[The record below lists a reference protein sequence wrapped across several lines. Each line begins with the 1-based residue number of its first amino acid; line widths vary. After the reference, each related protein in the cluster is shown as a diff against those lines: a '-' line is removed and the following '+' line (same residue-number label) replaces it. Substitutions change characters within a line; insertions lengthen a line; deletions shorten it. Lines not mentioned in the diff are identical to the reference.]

1 VFLDVWALTQRSNS
15 VPNSSLNGNGL
26 SICMLATNDML
37 NDPRVTRHAET
48 LGTNGFK
55 VTVICT
61 KSDRTQSRES
71 RNGYEIVRVRS
82 NLSYRAEI
90 LAKRWK
96 ERRKQDISRA
106 RKGADLDIENASL
119 PKASHAR
126 GFSERLGRHLI
137 SGVRFTLLQLSL
149 LKAALETRARV
160 YCANDLDT
168 LLIAILAAGFDRKV
182 VYDAHELWPDMLI
195 SVPEFYRQIFRS
207 LEKLLVRH
215 CNRVMTVNEL
225 IAEVLETRNRP
236 RSPVCSVYNIPVQ
249 VLKQNRNRRLRKRGK
264 AIVLY
269 QGRYAPERGLETLV
283 KSSEYLRRDIQLV
296 FRGYGDIEDELR
308 TLAKGRRN
316 VRFDEPVAMDEMVDA
331 AQNADV
337 GIVSYLPTNINNYLA
352 SPNKLFEYI
361 QAGLPIAASESPLM
375 RKIVLANRIGVLFDP
390 ADPRTIAAALNEIT
404 RKKELDRYR
413 RNVAS
418 VATKY
423 TWPVESRKLL
433 QIYTE
438 LMKEFE

>member
-1 VFLDVWALTQRSNS
+1 MFLDVWALTQRSNS

-137 SGVRFTLLQLSL
+137 SGARFTLLQLSF
-149 LKAALETRARV
+149 LKAALETRAHV

-225 IAEVLETRNRP
+225 IAEVLEKRNRP

-269 QGRYAPERGLETLV
+269 QGRYAPERGLESLV
-283 KSSEYLRRDIQLV
+283 ESSEYLRRDIQLV

-316 VRFDEPVAMDEMVDA
+316 VRFDEPVAMDETVDA

-361 QAGLPIAASESPLM
+361 QAGLPIAASDSPFM

-404 RKKELDRYR
+404 RKKELDRFR

-418 VATKY
+418 VAEKY
-423 TWPVESRKLL
+423 SWPVESRKLL
-433 QIYTE
+433 QVYAE

>member
-1 VFLDVWALTQRSNS
+1 
-15 VPNSSLNGNGL
+15 
-26 SICMLATNDML
+26 
-37 NDPRVTRHAET
+37 
-48 LGTNGFK
+48 
-55 VTVICT
+55 
-61 KSDRTQSRES
+61 
-71 RNGYEIVRVRS
+71 
-82 NLSYRAEI
+82 
-90 LAKRWK
+90 
-96 ERRKQDISRA
+96 
-106 RKGADLDIENASL
+106 
-119 PKASHAR
+119 
-126 GFSERLGRHLI
+126 
-137 SGVRFTLLQLSL
+137 
-149 LKAALETRARV
+149 
-160 YCANDLDT
+160 
-168 LLIAILAAGFDRKV
+168 
-182 VYDAHELWPDMLI
+182 
-195 SVPEFYRQIFRS
+195 
-207 LEKLLVRH
+207 
-215 CNRVMTVNEL
+215 MTVNEL

-269 QGRYAPERGLETLV
+269 QGRYAPERGLESLV
-283 KSSEYLRRDIQLV
+283 ESSEYLRRDIQLV

-418 VATKY
+418 VAEKY
-423 TWPVESRKLL
+423 SWPVESRKLL
-433 QIYTE
+433 QVYAE

>member
-137 SGVRFTLLQLSL
+137 SGARFTLLQLSF
-149 LKAALETRARV
+149 LKAALETRAHV

-225 IAEVLETRNRP
+225 IAEVLEKRNRP

-269 QGRYAPERGLETLV
+269 QGRYAPERGLESLV
-283 KSSEYLRRDIQLV
+283 ESSEYLRRDIQLV

-316 VRFDEPVAMDEMVDA
+316 VRFDEPVAMDETVDA

-361 QAGLPIAASESPLM
+361 QAGLPIAASDSPFM

-404 RKKELDRYR
+404 RKKELDRFR

-418 VATKY
+418 VAEKY
-423 TWPVESRKLL
+423 SWPVESRKLL
-433 QIYTE
+433 QVYAE